1 MPDRSKNYLTNQPI
15 DAIISPRSFP
25 HQDSCVRV
33 VDRTKNRIIVSGARA
48 HVSLAPCANEKICIP
63 CRRHQEEDEDCAVVF
78 AVQVKARRITMIST
92 DHEITE
98 IENTFDH
105 PFSSSIFFA
114 DAIVIFDNVFIPNEH
129 VFLDGE

>member
-1 MPDRSKNYLTNQPI
+1 
-15 DAIISPRSFP
+15 
-25 HQDSCVRV
+25 
-33 VDRTKNRIIVSGARA
+33 
-48 HVSLAPCANEKICIP
+48 
-63 CRRHQEEDEDCAVVF
+63 
-78 AVQVKARRITMIST
+78 MIST